1 MTIKIDIGAPG
12 ESYPALIGAGLLEQL
27 PHILDEY
34 APSYRYAVISDD
46 RVGPLYARALV
57 ERCRSSGKK
66 AELYS
71 FPSGEISKSRKNWS
85 KLTDGLLDAGY
96 GRDTSIIAVGGGVA
110 GDLAGFVAATF
121 LRGVPLVQ
129 VPTTYLAMIDAAIG
143 GKVGVD
149 TRAGKNLVGAFYPP
163 KCVIADPNVLATL
176 PDDQRSAG
184 LVEAFKHGAIL
195 DAEYYDDLRS
205 NMDLLLSADPEA
217 VKVAVAN
224 SIRLKGEVVTQDEL
238 EDGYRQIL
246 NFGHTLGHA
255 FEAASS
261 YSLGHGAAV
270 AAGMVMEAEL
280 GERLE
285 VTESGTTKALS
296 SGLEDLGLSLETLPE
311 LDPELVMSFLNS
323 DKKTRLGRPHYVL
336 LRRVGE
342 VEDAGG
348 WSREVPESLVREI
361 IYSLLGPKSLI

>member
-27 PHILDEY
+27 PVILDEY
-34 APSYRYAVISDD
+34 APAYRYAVISDD
-46 RVGPLYARALV
+46 RVGSLYSRAVL

-71 FPSGEISKSRKNWS
+71 FPAGEVSKTRKNWS
-85 KLTDGLLDAGY
+85 KLTDGLLDARY
-96 GRDTSIIAVGGGVA
+96 GRDTCIIAVGGGVT

-149 TRAGKNLVGAFYPP
+149 TRAGKNLVGAFHPP

-176 PDDQRSAG
+176 PDDERSAG

-195 DAEYYDDLRS
+195 DTEYYDDLRAD
-205 NMDLLLSADPEA
+205 MDLLLSADPGA
-217 VKVAVAN
+217 AKVAVAG

-238 EDGYRQIL
+238 ENGYRQIL

-255 FEAASS
+255 LEAASG
-261 YSLGHGAAV
+261 YSLSHGAAV
-270 AAGMVMEAEL
+270 AAGIVMEAEL

-285 VTESGTTKALS
+285 VTEGGTSKALS
-296 SGLEDLGLSLETLPE
+296 SGLEGLGLGLETIPQ
-311 LDPELVMSFLNS
+311 LDPEVVMSFLSS
-323 DKKTRLGRPHYVL
+323 DKKTRLGRSRYVL
-336 LRRVGE
+336 LRRIGE
-342 VEDAGG
+342 VEDAEG
-348 WSREVPESLVREI
+348 WSREVPELLVREI
-361 IYSLLGPKSLI
+361 IGSLR